1 MDWDR
6 KDIVMSKKVVVVR
19 YEISSLMVE
28 PKKEK
33 VYIIDEPVEEMRDKN
48 GDLLLMKQLI
58 ALERKIKRDG
68 SIRYEL
74 ELVDENELTIENF
87 NRKLND
93 KEIIHKVSSFE
104 SFLVLYAEKIRSM
117 SNHNYIRIFNRSDVV
132 SLISEL
138 NSAIENGKKR
148 Y

>member
-74 ELVDENELTIENF
+74 ELVEENELTIENF

>member
-1 MDWDR
+1 
-6 KDIVMSKKVVVVR
+6 MSKKVVVVR

-148 Y
+148 YW